1 MTLRENLYQL
11 KSPILIPGTG
21 TDIAAEDD
29 KKSVRAAAQGGGN
42 YSGRNAMDEL
52 GQEIELM
59 AANQHPLAMIVKTD
73 GLGYLLTLGLDY
85 I

>member
-1 MTLRENLYQL
+1 
-11 KSPILIPGTG
+11 
-21 TDIAAEDD
+21 
-29 KKSVRAAAQGGGN
+29 
-42 YSGRNAMDEL
+42 MDEL

-59 AANQHPLAMIVKTD
+59 AANQHPLAMIAKTD

>member
-1 MTLRENLYQL
+1 MTLTENLYQL

-52 GQEIELM
+52 GQEIELRVRLHLS
-59 AANQHPLAMIVKTD
+59 AIHSTPSQNKTRV
-73 GLGYLLTLGLDY
+73 L
-85 I
+85 

>member
-1 MTLRENLYQL
+1 
-11 KSPILIPGTG
+11 
-21 TDIAAEDD
+21 
-29 KKSVRAAAQGGGN
+29 
-42 YSGRNAMDEL
+42 MDEL

-59 AANQHPLAMIVKTD
+59 AANQHPLAMIAKTN